1 MKNLIA
7 LGLVALLWIVESMAQ
22 QRNLW
27 TDVPEPAI
35 NAAGER
41 HIVPLEYRTLRLNV
55 ESMKAL
61 MNSAPVEGSVDLR
74 TSLAV
79 VEMPLPGGEMQRFRF
94 VESPIMAMELA
105 VRYPEIRTF
114 LGQGIDDP
122 TATIRF
128 DMTPAGFHG
137 MILSAGPTVYID
149 PYASQDVRHYIAYF
163 KHAVIHDG
171 SRGLEET
178 GVIDPGGEA
187 AAEIARLVSQQR
199 TVAIGEQLRTY
210 RIAVA
215 TTGEYTTFHG
225 GTVSSGLAAV
235 VTAMNRVNQ
244 IYERE
249 VSIRMVLIAN
259 NDQIIY
265 TNASTDPYTNNSGS
279 TMLGQNQTNL
289 DNVIGSANYDIGH
302 VFSTGGGG
310 VAGLGVVCRAGLK
323 ARGVTGLPSP
333 IGDPFYVDYVA
344 HEIGH
349 QFGGNHTFNGSSG
362 SCSGG
367 NRNSSTAYEPGSGT
381 TVMAYAGICSPQN
394 TQNFS
399 DDYFHGISID
409 EIVAYSTLGSGS
421 LCPAVTTTG
430 NNAPVVNAGPAG
442 RTIPVNT
449 PFSLTGSATDGD
461 GDTLTY
467 TWEQF
472 DLGSAGH
479 PNSPVGNAPIFRS
492 FKGTPNPARS
502 FPRLSDILTNTQ
514 TLGEIL
520 PSYGRTMNFRLTAR
534 DNRAGGGGV
543 GKASTTVVVTGSAGP
558 FSIISPNTPITW
570 LTNSIDTV
578 KWNVANTNIAP
589 VNCGFV
595 NILLSLDGGQTF
607 PITLAANTPNDGIQ
621 AVNVPANISFTARV
635 KIEAV
640 DNIFFDIS
648 RANFSISTVAS
659 PALLFPENNANDQQ
673 VSLTA
678 RWRRAGGAT
687 LYHVQLSRDAQFTT
701 LALNDSTRTD
711 TTAEF
716 TGLTNNVQ
724 YFWRVRAKNAQGV
737 SGWSDVWNFRT
748 VRLPP
753 ATPPLQSPPNGS
765 VDLPSVLTLRWGG
778 VIFATSYRLEVAT
791 DSAFSQPALIDTTVT
806 ATQLMVSFSAG
817 TRYHWRVRSLNAGGS
832 SAPSNPWSF
841 ATQQFPAQVVLR
853 SPANMSTIS
862 IDTVLLAWSSGGTQ
876 EERYWLEVAT
886 DPLFASSTI
895 DSTLTDTSKVIRQ
908 LQNNQGYWWK
918 VRAGNN
924 AGWGPFSGT
933 RRFSVIVTSVLTA
946 ASLPVEYMLSQNYP
960 NPFNPSTIIAYGLPQ
975 ETRVTLE
982 VYSLIGERVAVLV
995 DEMQPAGFYSAMFN
1009 AQGLASGL
1017 YIYRLRAGTFMQ
1029 TKKLM
1034 LLR

>member
-7 LGLVALLWIVESMAQ
+7 LVFAVLLWNPETHAQ
-22 QRNLW
+22 QGTLW
-27 TDVPEPAI
+27 MDVPEPAVTV
-35 NAAGER
+35 AGQR
-41 HIVPLEYRTLRLNV
+41 QIVPLDYRTLRLNV
-55 ESMKAL
+55 EAMRTL
-61 MNSAPVEGSVDLR
+61 MNAAPVEGTVALR
-74 TSLAV
+74 QSPSV
-79 VEMPLPGGEMQRFRF
+79 VEMPMPGGETQRFRF
-94 VESPIMAMELA
+94 VESPIMEMALA
-105 VRYPEIRTF
+105 ARFPRIRTF

-128 DMTPAGFHG
+128 DMTPAGFHA

-149 PYASQDVRHYIAYF
+149 PYASQDVRHYISYF
-163 KHAVIHDG
+163 KHAIVHDG
-171 SRGLEET
+171 SRGLDET
-178 GVIDPGGEA
+178 GVVDPGGES
-187 AAEIARLVSQQR
+187 AAEIARLVGQQR

-249 VSIRMVLIAN
+249 VAIRMVLIAN

-289 DNVIGSANYDIGH
+289 DNVIGNANYDIGH

-310 VAGLGVVCRAGLK
+310 VAGLGVVCRTGSK

-349 QFGGNHTFNGSSG
+349 QFGGNHTFNGNSG

-367 NRNSSTAYEPGSGT
+367 NRNGSTAYEPGSGT

-421 LCPAVTTTG
+421 LCPVVTSTG
-430 NNAPVVNAGPAG
+430 NNAPVVNAGSPG
-442 RTIPVNT
+442 RTIPINT
-449 PFSLTGSATDGD
+449 PFMLTGSATDGD
-461 GDTLTY
+461 GDALTF

-492 FKGTPNPARS
+492 FKGTSNPSRV
-502 FPRLSDILTNTQ
+502 FPRLSDILGNVQ

-543 GKASTTVVVTGSAGP
+543 GKASTTVVATSSAGP
-558 FSIISPNTPITW
+558 FTIISPNTPITW
-570 LTNSIDTV
+570 LTNSVDTV
-578 KWNVANTNIAP
+578 KWNVANTNAAP
-589 VNCGFV
+589 VNCAFV

-607 PITLAANTPNDGIQ
+607 PVVLAANTPNDGIE

-635 KIEAV
+635 RVEAV

-659 PALLFPENNANDQQ
+659 PALTFPENNAIDQQ

-687 LYHVQLSRDAQFTT
+687 SYHVQLSRDAQFTT
-701 LALNDSTRTD
+701 LTLNDSTLTD
-711 TTAEF
+711 TTTQF
-716 TGLTNNVQ
+716 TAMTNNVQ

-737 SGWSDVWNFRT
+737 SGWSDIWNFRT
-748 VRLPP
+748 VRVPP
-753 ATPPLQSPPNGS
+753 ATPPLQSPPDQSGN
-765 VDLPSVLTLRWGG
+765 LPSFITFRWGG

-791 DSAFSQPALIDTTVT
+791 DTTFTQPVLVDTTL
-806 ATQLMVSFSAG
+806 AGTQLGVSLAAG
-817 TRYHWRVRSLNAGGS
+817 TRYVWRVRASNAGGS
-832 SAPSNPWSF
+832 SAPSSTWSF
-841 ATQQFPAQVVLR
+841 TTQQFPAQVVLQ
-853 SPANMSTIS
+853 SPVNLATIS
-862 IDTVLLAWSSGGTQ
+862 SDTLLLVWSSGGTQ
-876 EERYWLEVAT
+876 EERYWLELAT

-895 DSTLTDTSKVIRQ
+895 DSTLTDTSKVVRQ

-924 AGWGPFSGT
+924 AGWGPFSQT
-933 RRFSVIVTSVLTA
+933 RRFSVIVTSVAGTP
-946 ASLPVEYMLSQNYP
+946 SLPTEYMLAQNYP
-960 NPFNPSTIIAYGLPQ
+960 NPFNPSTVVAYALPQ

-982 VYSLIGERVAVLV
+982 VYSLIGERIAVLV
-995 DEMQPAGFYSAMFN
+995 DGMQPAGFYSATFD
-1009 AQGLASGL
+1009 AAGLASGL
-1017 YIYRLRAGTFMQ
+1017 YIYRMRAGTFQQ